1 MTPNIQHSFIHA
13 EHAVRMQI
21 MQHSCK
27 SCSIHASHAACM
39 QTMQRSFKTCS
50 VHALFMQNMQHSCK
64 SCSIHAACM
73 QTMQHS
79 CSVHSKHVAF
89 MHCSCKICSVHAKH
103 AAIMQRSCKTCS
115 IHAEHFKSIDPQV
128 QLARC
133 PPCRCS
139 IEFLSKLGSVCVHYS
154 GSFKSRKCSTQHYE
168 RKRTSMPWRH
178 NLTPQP

>member
-1 MTPNIQHSFIHA
+1 
-13 EHAVRMQI
+13 MQI

-27 SCSIHASHAACM
+27 SCSMHANNAAFI
-39 QTMQRSFKTCS
+39 QRSFKTCS